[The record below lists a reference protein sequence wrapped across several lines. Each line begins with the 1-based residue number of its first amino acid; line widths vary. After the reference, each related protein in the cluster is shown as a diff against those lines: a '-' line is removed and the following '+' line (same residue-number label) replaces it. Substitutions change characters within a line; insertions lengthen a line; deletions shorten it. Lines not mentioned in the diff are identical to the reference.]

1 MKITTSQIREKFG
14 IPHEEEIDIWEDD
27 GTDIYTEKG
36 GVKYPIYLS
45 GGNGNFPEGGV
56 VYPTKLEGCSL
67 EEAEKNADT
76 SR

>member
-14 IPHEEEIDIWEDD
+14 IPHEEEIEMFSDD
-27 GTDIYTEKG
+27 TTKIYAEKD
-36 GVKYPIYLS
+36 GVVYPVILQ
-45 GGNGNFPEGGV
+45 GGNGDFPEGGV
-56 VYPTKLEGCSL
+56 VYPVKLEGCSL